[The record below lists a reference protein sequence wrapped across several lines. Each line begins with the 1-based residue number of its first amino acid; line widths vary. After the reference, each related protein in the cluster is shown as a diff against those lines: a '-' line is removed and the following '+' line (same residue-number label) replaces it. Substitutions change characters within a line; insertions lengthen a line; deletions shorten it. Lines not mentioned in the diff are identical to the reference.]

1 MPKLFDTLAERYKN
15 RPGGYT
21 RISKLP
27 PRYGDQAPLAI
38 IELVDGKRDMLF
50 SMTARRVARSRILGT
65 KWLSQETRD
74 DIYRLFQFG
83 GEARTKAFEE
93 EVERQ
98 KLLLQKEDKVYEA
111 FRKRREE
118 KPIRELMDRIDER
131 EQYTVSRN
139 DRKKIR
145 DMERRAREKR
155 ERDSFVS
162 EEEKKAEEEQ
172 RRVVQQRKDYGG
184 DSAEEQE
191 ARRLKEIKDMT
202 EEDRKKERAEQ
213 RRQRKQLAEH
223 NTPT

>member
-27 PRYGDQAPLAI
+27 PRYGDNSPLAI
-38 IELVDGKRDMLF
+38 LELVDGKRDMLF

-74 DIYRLFQFG
+74 DIHRLFQFG
-83 GEARTKAFEE
+83 GQSRVQAFEE

-98 KLLLQKEDKVYEA
+98 KVLLEKEDKAYEA

-118 KPIRELMDRIDER
+118 KPIREITDRIDER
-131 EQYTVSRN
+131 ARYTVSRN
-139 DRKKIR
+139 DRRKLR
-145 DMERRAREKR
+145 EMDRRAQEKK

-162 EEEKKAEEEQ
+162 KEERDAYVEKNQVVHQPNPFQREQEEAHAKRVKELQEKEREQ
-172 RRVVQQRKDYGG
+172 KRLEKEKRRNQHQQR
-184 DSAEEQE
+184 
-191 ARRLKEIKDMT
+191 
-202 EEDRKKERAEQ
+202 
-213 RRQRKQLAEH
+213 
-223 NTPT
+223 